1 MAARSGGAGAKEEQ
15 VGRKTRCRAP
25 GTRRG
30 APVNPAF
37 LPFRIRDKLIVS
49 VVSKITLYTNYIQI

>member
-25 GTRRG
+25 GSRQC
-30 APVNPAF
+30 NE
-37 LPFRIRDKLIVS
+37 VS
-49 VVSKITLYTNYIQI
+49 RYGKKEAGTGEHSTHFNNKINKHK